1 MNIYDDLAHIR
12 WKGLKKQDME
22 MGPPIYGRS
31 FSTQQE
37 NFLQSLQNRGFQE
50 RNFQNGLPNGTRQSE
65 SSWNISY

>member
-1 MNIYDDLAHIR
+1 
-12 WKGLKKQDME
+12 

-65 SSWNISY
+65 CSNYKKIMLIVRIKTT

>member
-1 MNIYDDLAHIR
+1 
-12 WKGLKKQDME
+12 

-65 SSWNISY
+65 CSNIYLNKYPH